1 MTQLANWSVKW
12 DHTVTFVRKN
22 EKNIYRLICLI
33 IIINNHDISVF
44 G

>member
-22 EKNIYRLICLI
+22 EKNIFMYNIDLF
-33 IIINNHDISVF
+33 V
-44 G
+44 